1 MTNITCVNSN
11 KQTYVCTDDQ
21 NCSIEVRNE
30 TETDMQ
36 VGESTVIYMK
46 VIGHYIFEKCN
57 MNSSSDSD
65 TIDSNT
71 ELNYTRSL
79 QDINVT
85 VLPQS
90 IQGTLTVVC
99 SVTCG
104 TDVASHGTIIAS
116 AIVEITVTGGAFNK

>member
-1 MTNITCVNSN
+1 MTNIICVNSN

-30 TETDMQ
+30 TETEMQ
-36 VGESTVIYMK
+36 VGQSTVIYME
-46 VIGHYIFEKCN
+46 VIGYYISEKCN

-71 ELNYTRSL
+71 ELKYTRSL
-79 QDINVT
+79 QYINVT
-85 VLPQS
+85 VPPQS
-90 IQGTLTVVC
+90 IQGALTVVC

-104 TDVASHGTIIAS
+104 TNVSSYGTIAS
-116 AIVEITVTGGAFNK
+116 AIVEITVTGGTFNK